1 MRTIYLFCIAF
12 LAVFFAFGCSS
23 GNQLTSP
30 TQEEISPYSE
40 PMILGAFNLSWDGV
54 SDMLEVAPDRQLEAH
69 HNITPLIVP
78 KNISF
83 QVLSWNPTT
92 RVMTVKVTIKNP
104 TSLDVYDVR
113 GILTN
118 LGAKKLLNADD
129 YTKLFDKNVP
139 PVANPFRAFAK
150 DEVNRKF
157 WGKYADP
164 SQYIKSEIY
173 EIYFPSDFNI
183 SYLITAAW
191 PSNAP
196 EPYDIFNIAQVGALY
211 KSSGS
216 LEIFCEVADWQDI
229 TADHVVLEGNPV
241 TGGNVN
247 FVREDTI
254 LWNATIT
261 NSGNA
266 PVGDYEAWI
275 AAYDVKFA
283 YPLYNKT
290 TIHVYP
296 DATGWSDP
304 ILVAGTGSNEILP
317 RIVLRKD
324 DYWIIYSDGTS
335 ALSKYS
341 TDDGLNWS
349 AVPQTIGG
357 YANIDTLHAV
367 EGLDT
372 CIYVQYQNSD
382 SKYITL
388 SKYDGSAWAAPVS
401 TSYHGMTLPPYSCD
415 LGLDVDGYIYDML
428 GDDWSALGFRSAA
441 PYDISVWNSDPIESF
456 YNAIYSVND
465 GFVQNVDMPKFFF
478 VHEGTELDYAWYN
491 GAWQKAAARTGTDTL
506 IEPAI
511 APESDAPYH
520 GLVTVYD
527 GVDYELEYFRYD
539 TWPPVS
545 EFTYLISEDL
555 SGPGFSSISIKGDMI
570 SILFDVNGEI
580 HYVESPD
587 GGITFSAE
595 EVLGGGAGGGT
606 CAYSHVRIDRFSGKV
621 VAAYSEEES
630 GSYNIYIRMKR

>member
-92 RVMTVKVTIKNP
+92 RVLTIKVTIKNP

-150 DEVNRKF
+150 DEANRKF

-229 TADHVVLEGNPV
+229 TAHHVILEGNPV
-241 TGGNVN
+241 TGGDVD

-296 DATGWSDP
+296 DVTGWSDP
-304 ILVAGTGSNEILP
+304 ILVAGNNTNEILP

-341 TDDGLNWS
+341 NDDGLSWNGPW
-349 AVPQTIGG
+349 TIGT
-357 YANIDTLHAV
+357 YANIDTMHAV
-367 EGLDT
+367 EGLDES
-372 CIYVQYQNSD
+372 IYAQYQTSD
-382 SKYITL
+382 SKYISL
-388 SKYDGSAWAAPVS
+388 SKLAAAGWETPVS
-401 TSYHGMTLPPYSCD
+401 TSYHGMTAPPYSCD
-415 LGLDVDGYIYDML
+415 FGIDSNGYLYDML
-428 GDDWSALGFRSAA
+428 GDYYSALGFRSVA
-441 PYDISVWNSDPIESF
+441 PYDISSWNHDPIESF
-456 YNAIYSVND
+456 YAVIYSVND
-465 GFVQNVDMPKFFF
+465 GFVQNVPTPKFFY
-478 VHEGTELDYAWYN
+478 VHEDTQLDYAWYDVGWHKN
-491 GAWQKAAARTGTDTL
+491 AVRTGTDTL

-511 APESDAPYH
+511 APESDGPFY
-520 GLVTVYD
+520 GLITVFD
-527 GVDYELEYFRYD
+527 GTEYSLEYFNYD
-539 TWPPVS
+539 TLPPTSTVIY
-545 EFTYLISEDL
+545 TITDALA
-555 SGPGFSSISIKGDMI
+555 GPGFSSISVKDSKI
-570 SILFDVNGEI
+570 SILFDINGEI

-595 EVLGGGAGGGT
+595 EVLGSGS
-606 CAYSHVRIDRFSGKV
+606 CAYSHVRIDRFTGKV
-621 VAAYSEEES
+621 VAAYAKEES
-630 GSYNIYIRMKR
+630 GSYNIYIRMKS